1 MMADRVPTSTYRCI
15 TDETQEGDGESEM
28 AYSINLPTAFV
39 VANKEKLDTGVSSIC
54 IIGGSAIRTAFGK
67 PDYIVIPQNTGIHF
81 VANLSYRERHLAQT
95 GSRSVL
101 VVRVTAPSSTQSNSA
116 ASLAN
121 GTFGIGGQ
129 QNSMASQYSS
139 CSSGKLS
146 FVPASG
152 YPDKVTNGVIDIILP
167 TTVNNTSCFDLV
179 DSMKSLVKASL
190 GFDERIFS
198 HVMFCMP
205 YGTTW
210 NAGGSKNWLVFA
222 GRPSV
227 TGLGYSSYYNNG
239 ECSLNN

>member
-67 PDYIVIPQNTGIHF
+67 PDYIVIPPNAGIHF
-81 VANLSYRERHLAQT
+81 VASLSNRDRHLAQT

-101 VVRVTAPSSTQSNSA
+101 VVRVTAPSSTQSASST
-116 ASLAN
+116 SLADA
-121 GTFGIGGQ
+121 TFGTGGQ
-129 QNSMASQYSS
+129 QYSMASQYSS
-139 CSSGKLS
+139 CSAGKLT
-146 FVPASG
+146 FVAASG